1 MNHTPFVC
9 EALADSII
17 PTTTAITAMDN
28 HDAHPAN
35 ASINSS
41 SPELR
46 RLSPQVTSSTNKNS
60 DVHAPEDHGE
70 PSCQECQK
78 SGRSTITKSPLTSHS
93 EHTPSSSKMTM
104 IMSLMPLE
112 DDKAMDDW
120 SSASSDDD
128 LDDSNATIKMSN
140 IPLWRQQQ
148 HRHSNHLDYSRRRHS
163 MMAEVASRW
172 ESFPSSRRTNNSSI
186 DLSPPRRPITPPA
199 PADKQKAP
207 RAPQRKSSLEA
218 TKRPTPLPAQP
229 MAQSEGLRRH
239 ISNEGDEDDNGTRCN
254 NHHSNNEG
262 SSSPSTSTLRL
273 PTRQPSF
280 EDMTLND
287 GTVQ

>member
-1 MNHTPFVC
+1 MNHMPFVC

-17 PTTTAITAMDN
+17 PTTTITAMDN
-28 HDAHPAN
+28 HDPHPAN
-35 ASINSS
+35 ASITSS

-46 RLSPQVTSSTNKNS
+46 RLSPQVISSANKSS
-60 DVHAPEDHGE
+60 DVHIPEEQGE
-70 PSCQECQK
+70 PSCQDCQK
-78 SGRSTITKSPLTSHS
+78 SGRSTITKAPLTSHS

-104 IMSLMPLE
+104 IMSLMPLV
-112 DDKAMDDW
+112 DDNAMDDW
-120 SSASSDDD
+120 SSGTSSDDDD

-163 MMAEVASRW
+163 MMTEVASRW
-172 ESFPSSRRTNNSSI
+172 ESFPSSRRLNNNASSSI

-199 PADKQKAP
+199 PSDKQKAP

-218 TKRPTPLPAQP
+218 TKRPTTTTPPPSQPIAQ
-229 MAQSEGLRRH
+229 GLRRH
-239 ISNEGDEDDNGTRCN
+239 ISNEGDESS
-254 NHHSNNEG
+254 HHKNNEG
-262 SSSPSTSTLRL
+262 NSSPSTSTLRL

-280 EDMTLND
+280 ENMALND